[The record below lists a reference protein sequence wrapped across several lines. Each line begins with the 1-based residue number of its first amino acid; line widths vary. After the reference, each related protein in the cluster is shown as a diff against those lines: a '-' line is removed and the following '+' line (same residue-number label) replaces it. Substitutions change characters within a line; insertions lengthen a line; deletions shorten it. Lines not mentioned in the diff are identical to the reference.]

1 MQAGI
6 PCPPEHRSKSSA
18 PAAADNA
25 DEPEPDPEIHEVTVI
40 TSSPPKTPPP
50 PRLLPKVDFVIIF
63 VINGKE
69 IGERN
74 ILIDVNQD
82 FEAFRLE
89 LNELVDDKLPGDL
102 TLFGSMFGGP
112 TVVFKRVYVTKS
124 QSLKRKELAWTDF
137 TNEQDYAGLVN
148 VIRDSK
154 QSKMTLVV
162 RALVTVP
169 QEDFEEQVQP
179 LVNSQRVV

>member
-1 MQAGI
+1 
-6 PCPPEHRSKSSA
+6 
-18 PAAADNA
+18 
-25 DEPEPDPEIHEVTVI
+25 
-40 TSSPPKTPPP
+40 
-50 PRLLPKVDFVIIF
+50 LPKVDFVIIF

-89 LNELVDDKLPGDL
+89 LSELVDNKLPGDL
-102 TLFGSMFGGP
+102 TLFGSMFDGP

-124 QSLKRKELAWTDF
+124 QSLKRKELAWKDF

-148 VIRDSK
+148 AIRDSK
-154 QSKMTLVV
+154 PSKMTLVV

-169 QEDFEEQVQP
+169 QEDFEEQV
-179 LVNSQRVV
+179 